1 MPALLVKVAE
11 RIVVPVTALCDIGP
25 EPCDDSF
32 ALPAVGRVFVITL
45 HNRAQAGPD
54 TAQGIAHAVI
64 RFTREIL
71 TQITKTSPTSS
82 DTWKPSA
89 SAVAV
94 HELRELLDA
103 ALVPRAQPVE
113 PAPAPFT

>member
-71 TQITKTSPTSS
+71 TRDHEDVADILRHME
-82 DTWKPSA
+82 
-89 SAVAV
+89 AVGV
-94 HELRELLDA
+94 RGGR
-103 ALVPRAQPVE
+103 P
-113 PAPAPFT
+113 